1 VLAGPVEGTTIGN
14 LLVTARTVGQL
25 QGDLRS
31 VVRNSFPYERFVPR
45 DMRGLEEAYGR
56 LGDLT
61 GL

>member
-31 VVRNSFPYERFVPR
+31 VVRNSFPHERFVPR
-45 DMRGLEEAYGR
+45 EVKGLEEAYQR
-56 LGDLT
+56 LQ
-61 GL
+61 GLP